1 MNKTIERLR
10 YGVAGFWHRLRG
22 EHDPGQPPPPPAPV
36 SPSPPPKRRGPRIGP
51 AFTPSH
57 ADRKALRRNQ
67 RLARR
72 VNRQRAA

>member
-22 EHDPGQPPPPPAPV
+22 EHDNSTPPPV
-36 SPSPPPKRRGPRIGP
+36 NGFSPPRPPRRRIGPAGP

-57 ADRKALRRNQ
+57 AERKALRRNQ

-72 VNRQRAA
+72 INRKRAA